1 MAVCGGEGRKI
12 VIAIRRGGGNSK
24 LPYKALCV
32 IEPDGGLAMVSCRI
46 EHHQRVVL
54 PHSPHPGRILILDRV
69 HVHIGEDGAGGAV
82 VDPERPVGGV
92 DGQGLVVGVHVING
106 FHLPGGQV
114 VELVAVVVASIPA
127 DHCPGSMVEDG
138 AVKGGKDFALF
149 GAGQVDELVLAVFR
163 PEAGGAVAAH
173 PVKAVQ
179 LFPRY
184 RVGKSG
190 GLGEVTIRVEI
201 Q

>member
-1 MAVCGGEGRKI
+1 
-12 VIAIRRGGGNSK
+12 
-24 LPYKALCV
+24 
-32 IEPDGGLAMVSCRI
+32 MV
-46 EHHQRVVL
+46 
-54 PHSPHPGRILILDRV
+54 P
-69 HVHIGEDGAGGAV
+69 V

-127 DHCPGSMVEDG
+127 DQRPGSVVEDR

-163 PEAGGAVAAH
+163 PEAG
-173 PVKAVQ
+173 PVPLPHTRSK
-179 LFPRY
+179 P
-184 RVGKSG
+184 SSSSP
-190 GLGEVTIRVEI
+190 VTVLERVEDWER
-201 Q
+201 

>member
-1 MAVCGGEGRKI
+1 M
-12 VIAIRRGGGNSK
+12 
-24 LPYKALCV
+24 
-32 IEPDGGLAMVSCRI
+32 
-46 EHHQRVVL
+46 
-54 PHSPHPGRILILDRV
+54 
-69 HVHIGEDGAGGAV
+69 
-82 VDPERPVGGV
+82 
-92 DGQGLVVGVHVING
+92 
-106 FHLPGGQV
+106 
-114 VELVAVVVASIPA
+114 ELVAVVVASIPA

-184 RVGKSG
+184 RVGKGG
-190 GLGEVTIRVEI
+190 GLGEVTIHVEI